1 MSSMSVLDAAY
12 HLVNSY
18 PGGATSLAPRLY
30 PAKNATTL
38 SHEVRP
44 PDGNSAKLGLETA
57 AQLTELSGNHLIV
70 QAFCARAGGVFVPIP
85 SQQHATG
92 LQVFEALSSLAKEF
106 GDVVAK
112 VTEVSCD
119 GRISDNDLRAVKKEA
134 FELMGALQHALQVI
148 TDLNAQG

>member
-1 MSSMSVLDAAY
+1 MSMSVLDAAY

-18 PGGATSLAPRLY
+18 PGGACSLAPRLY
-30 PAKNATTL
+30 PAKSASTL
-38 SHEVRP
+38 SNEVRP
-44 PDGNSAKLGLETA
+44 PEGSTAKLGIETA
-57 AQLTELSGNHLIV
+57 AQITELSGNTIIA
-70 QAFCARAGGVFVPIP
+70 QAFCQRAGGFFLPLPQSSLVARGEVFK
-85 SQQHATG
+85 
-92 LQVFEALSSLAKEF
+92 ALSALAKEF

-112 VTEVSCD
+112 VTEVSGD

>member
-1 MSSMSVLDAAY
+1 MSMSVIDAAY
-12 HLVNSY
+12 HVVNSY

-30 PAKNATTL
+30 PPKNAATL

-57 AQLTELSGNHLIV
+57 AQLTELSGNTLIV
-70 QAFCARAGGVFVPIP
+70 QALCARVGGVFLPLP
-85 SQQHATG
+85 SNHHTSG
-92 LQVFEALSSLAKEF
+92 GQVFEALSSLAKEF

-112 VTEVSCD
+112 VSEVSGD
-119 GRISDNDLRAVKKEA
+119 GRVSDNDLRAVKKEA
-134 FELMGALQHALQVI
+134 FELMAALQHALQVL